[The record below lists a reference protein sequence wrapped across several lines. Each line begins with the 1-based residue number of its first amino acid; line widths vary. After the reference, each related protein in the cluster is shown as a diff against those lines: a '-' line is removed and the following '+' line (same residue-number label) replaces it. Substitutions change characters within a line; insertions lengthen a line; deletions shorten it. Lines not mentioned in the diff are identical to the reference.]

1 MKRSTYPF
9 SLSALLLASSVIAV
23 PLDLSADAEKLTP
36 RAPPVC
42 TTDRTLIDPLCWDTL
57 KIGDYLTSWGK
68 TTPKCADTGRTGV
81 KCCTS
86 TESWSTCFLRLA
98 TGSPGY
104 KCDDMSPAF
113 CGNTPQLTLSL
124 GNDFK
129 LTAILRSFKADDF
142 RKFSGAAVLSYNLP
156 VPGTLGLSIANIT
169 GQGNNSLGV
178 AALWSAALDSAP
190 AVKKLLWDRP
200 AENSQQLPLLFAS
213 PPEDSASS
221 LLTDALKLI
230 LSDIPTFLAFAG
242 EGRFTTDSYP
252 NVPLDPGFDLGTGLH
267 TFVTS
272 KLMQMNNYYAVPM
285 DVVTDEMA
293 TKTAAENTDAVYHW
307 SRNTHRLYELRAK
320 GKPVID
326 KATLYEEHLMNND
339 WADAQLLFDGSYN
352 CTAVGNAG
360 GAIVHLPNNV
370 TDVSCVSQL
379 PMYLPKNSPC
389 PTPIQVGGKCPF
401 GYLG

>member
-1 MKRSTYPF
+1 MQLF
-9 SLSALLLASSVIAV
+9 SPTICQSLGRLGCLSQTCVPATRTPARAGVLA
-23 PLDLSADAEKLTP
+23 
-36 RAPPVC
+36 
-42 TTDRTLIDPLCWDTL
+42 DPL
-57 KIGDYLTSWGK
+57 
-68 TTPKCADTGRTGV
+68 GV
-81 KCCTS
+81 I
-86 TESWSTCFLRLA
+86 
-98 TGSPGY
+98 
-104 KCDDMSPAF
+104 
-113 CGNTPQLTLSL
+113 Q
-124 GNDFK
+124 
-129 LTAILRSFKADDF
+129 
-142 RKFSGAAVLSYNLP
+142 
-156 VPGTLGLSIANIT
+156 IT

-379 PMYLPKNSPC
+379 PMVSYFLERAPSFSGPGEADSTIAVSTKEQPVPDADTGWWQVSVWVSRLDENDC
-389 PTPIQVGGKCPF
+389 CACVDGTPWIPVDGF
-401 GYLG
+401 HT